1 MQSFRVLLFSPR
13 VCWPPLTGGHLRD
26 YYLARELA
34 RRVPVIY
41 LGIGTGTPS
50 PVDSCFPQQAG
61 LSFERSLCLP
71 EEKRYT
77 LWNIIRGLAGKTPI
91 SILNY
96 TSKRISSELKLLLA
110 DSNIDIVQIEGIH
123 LANYIPTIRAC
134 APRARI
140 VCDWH
145 NIESDVMSQYSTYA
159 SNVGRR
165 LYARRT
171 ASLLKRA
178 ERRLVAACD
187 AHVVV
192 SNEDAA
198 RLRKIVSDVRVHVVE
213 NGVDIEKY
221 SAITMLPTT
230 ANGALRRL
238 KIVFVGSMDYHANIQ
253 AAVGFVRDTWPL
265 IHRKFPQLQFFLVG
279 SNPAR
284 SVRELQRI
292 SGVTVTGTVDDIRP
306 YYKDALAAV
315 VPLRV
320 GGGSRLK
327 ILEAMAAGVPV
338 ISTFA
343 GAEGLGVK
351 DRTNILIAD
360 TSDEMLEAVNF
371 LHRSQEEWQH
381 LTLAGHEFVKQGY
394 DWTMLG
400 ERLYSI
406 HRQLIT
412 HSRLGRRD
420 G

>member
-1 MQSFRVLLFSPR
+1 M
-13 VCWPPLTGGHLRD
+13 
-26 YYLARELA
+26 
-34 RRVPVIY
+34 
-41 LGIGTGTPS
+41 GIGTGTPS
-50 PVDSCFPQQAG
+50 PADSYSLQQAG

-77 LWNIIRGLAGKTPI
+77 LWNIIRGFAGNTPI

-96 TSKRISSELKLLLA
+96 TSRRITSELKLLLA
-110 DSNIDIVQIEGIH
+110 ENDVDIVQIEGIH
-123 LANYIPTIRAC
+123 LANYIPIIRAC

-171 ASLLKRA
+171 ATLLKCA
-178 ERRLVAACD
+178 ERRLVPACD

-198 RLRKIVSDVRVHVVE
+198 RLLKIASDARVHVVE

-221 SAITMLPTT
+221 SAITMLPPT
-230 ANGALRRL
+230 ASSTLRRL
-238 KIVFVGSMDYHANIQ
+238 RIVFVGSMDYHANIQ

-265 IHRKFPQLQFFLVG
+265 IHQEFPQLQFFLVG
-279 SNPAR
+279 SNPAPA
-284 SVRELQRI
+284 VRELHKV

-338 ISTFA
+338 ISTQV

-351 DRTNILIAD
+351 DRKNILLAD
-360 TSDEMLEAVNF
+360 TSDEMLGAVSF

-381 LTLAGHEFVKQGY
+381 LALGGHEFVKQGY
-394 DWTMLG
+394 DWAMLG

-406 HRQLIT
+406 HRQLMT
-412 HSRLGRRD
+412 V
-420 G
+420 

>member
-1 MQSFRVLLFSPR
+1 M
-13 VCWPPLTGGHLRD
+13 
-26 YYLARELA
+26 
-34 RRVPVIY
+34 IY
-41 LGIGTGTPS
+41 LGIDTGTPS
-50 PVDSCFPQQAG
+50 TVGSYSLQQAG
-61 LSFERSLCLP
+61 LSFERSLCVP

-77 LWNIIRGLAGKTPI
+77 LWNVIRGFAGTTPI

-96 TSKRISSELKLLLA
+96 TSKRITSELKALLG
-110 DSNIDIVQIEGIH
+110 DNDVDIVQIEGIH
-123 LANYIPTIRAC
+123 LANYVPTIRAC

-159 SNVGRR
+159 SNLGRR

-171 ASLLKRA
+171 ASLLKCA

-198 RLRKIVSDVRVHVVE
+198 RLLNIVSGARVHVVE

-221 SAITMLPTT
+221 SEITTPPQT
-230 ANGALRRL
+230 ASGTLRRL
-238 KIVFVGSMDYHANIQ
+238 KIVFVGSLDYHANIQ
-253 AAVGFVRDTWPL
+253 AAVGFVHDTWPL

-279 SNPAR
+279 SNPAS
-284 SVRELQRI
+284 SVRELQKI
-292 SGVTVTGTVDDIRP
+292 SGVKVTGTVDDIRP

-338 ISTFA
+338 ISTQV
-343 GAEGLGVK
+343 GAEGLGVE
-351 DRTNILIAD
+351 DRKNILIAD
-360 TSDEMLEAVNF
+360 ASDEMVEAVDF
-371 LHRSQEEWQH
+371 LHRSQEEWQN
-381 LTLAGHEFVKQGY
+381 LALAGHEFVKQGY
-394 DWTMLG
+394 DWAMLG

-412 HSRLGRRD
+412 V
-420 G
+420 